1 MTAPTTSPEAQA
13 FLAAVE
19 QELIDLPTDDR
30 RELLDDL
37 ALHLIERDGDADS
50 APLGSPQ
57 EYAREL
63 RDAAG
68 LPARAAAGRRHRLR
82 AAVARLFDA
91 RAVAEVRAFMPQ
103 LRPAWW
109 VLRGYLVVAV
119 VALQDVNGTRDFPVP
134 AFWGSHVLGVAA
146 VLAAATASV
155 ALGRRRLPRSAAA
168 LVVAANLALVVVA
181 GNLVADARW
190 RLVRV
195 EVRTLGSSSPFT
207 DSPLISEHGPVTNL
221 FPYDASGKPLDG
233 VLLYDQDGRPLLVG
247 TQKWWSDHCKRLV
260 AFPTGPD
267 GLPVRH
273 SFPQRYVL
281 DPSGTTLSGVT
292 PVAAGQCKT
301 AATARPT
308 IAPTAASKKPVA
320 TPAAAGSR

>member
-19 QELIDLPTDDR
+19 QELIDLPADDR

-37 ALHLIERDGDADS
+37 ALHLVERDGDASS

-68 LPARAAAGRRHRLR
+68 LPARAAVGRRRFR
-82 AAVARLFDA
+82 AAVDRLVAA
-91 RAVAEVRAFMPQ
+91 RAVAEVRGFMPL

-134 AFWGSHVLGVAA
+134 ALWGSHVLGVGG

-155 ALGRRRLPRSAAA
+155 VLGRCRLPRSAAA
-168 LVVAANLALVVVA
+168 LVVAANLTLLVIA
-181 GNLVADARW
+181 GNLMSDARW

-195 EVRTLGSSSPFT
+195 EVRDVASSSPFT
-207 DSPLISEHGPVTNL
+207 DSPLVSEHGPVTNV
-221 FPYDASGKPLDG
+221 FPYDASGRPLDG

-247 TQKWWSDHCKRLV
+247 TQKWWSDYCRRLV
-260 AFPTGPD
+260 AFPTGAD

-281 DPSGTTLSGVT
+281 DPSGTTLSGVV
-292 PVAAGQCKT
+292 PVSAGQCT
-301 AATARPT
+301 TTATARPT
-308 IAPTAASKKPVA
+308 VVLPGASK
-320 TPAAAGSR
+320 

>member
-19 QELIDLPTDDR
+19 QELVDLPADDR

-37 ALHLIERDGDADS
+37 ALHLAERDGDADS

-68 LPARAAAGRRHRLR
+68 LPARAAVSRRRRLS
-82 AAVARLFDA
+82 AAVDRFVGA
-91 RAVAEVRAFMPQ
+91 RAVAEVRAFMPL

-109 VLRGYLVVAV
+109 VLRGYLVVAIL
-119 VALQDVNGTRDFPVP
+119 ALQDVNGTRDFPLP
-134 AFWGSHVLGVAA
+134 AIWGSHALGVAA

-155 ALGRRRLPRSAAA
+155 ALGRCRLPRSAAA
-168 LVVAANLALVVVA
+168 LVVAANLVLLVVA
-181 GNLVADARW
+181 GNLLADARS
-190 RLVRV
+190 RLFRV
-195 EVRTLGSSSPFT
+195 EVREVASSSPFT
-207 DSPLISEHGPVTNL
+207 DSPLVSEHGPVTNV
-221 FPYDASGKPLDG
+221 FPYDGSGKPLDG

-247 TQKWWSDHCKRLV
+247 SQQWWSDRCKRLV
-260 AFPTGPD
+260 AFPSGRD

-281 DPSGTTLSGVT
+281 DPSGRTLSGVI
-292 PVAAGQCKT
+292 PVTAGQCKT
-301 AATARPT
+301 TVTARPT
-308 IAPTAASKKPVA
+308 VAPPGASK
-320 TPAAAGSR
+320 